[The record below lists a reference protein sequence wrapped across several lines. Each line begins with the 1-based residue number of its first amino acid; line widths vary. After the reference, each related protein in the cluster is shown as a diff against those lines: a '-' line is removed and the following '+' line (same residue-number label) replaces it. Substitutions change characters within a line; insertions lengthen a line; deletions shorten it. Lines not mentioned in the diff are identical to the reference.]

1 MRSSFVSGLRR
12 SEHTGENRCWPCTV
26 VNVALVGVAGA
37 ALGVVLTPAIGV
49 AVAVGGLAPVWLR
62 GYLIP
67 GTPRFAPPLV
77 AAVPGG
83 AALFDKTP
91 NGADDPP
98 NGADDP
104 PNGGGSLGAESGPAD
119 PADLLDR
126 LVEAGVLEVGGDT
139 VAPTGAFDERWQAEM
154 DRLRGNTTEE
164 LARAALAIS
173 PAAEARTIDDEW
185 IALGPEGG
193 GVTDETWLSRPV
205 AIAEIAGYRATE
217 SNLDDDEIRLAAAQ
231 TNRLF
236 LDSCPDCGA
245 TLERG
250 TDMSCCG
257 GHTGAG
263 DEPSETL
270 VCPDCEARLYTFD

>member
-1 MRSSFVSGLRR
+1 MGSSFVSGLRR
-12 SEHTGENRCWPCTV
+12 SDHTGENRCWPCTV
-26 VNVALVGVAGA
+26 VNVALVGAAGT
-37 ALGVVLTPAIGV
+37 ALGAVVTPAVGV
-49 AVAVGGLAPVWLR
+49 AAAVGGLALVWLR

-83 AALFDKTP
+83 AALFDEAP
-91 NGADDPP
+91 RGQEE
-98 NGADDP
+98 P
-104 PNGGGSLGAESGPAD
+104 PNGGGSLGAEDGPAD
-119 PADLLDR
+119 PEALLDR
-126 LVEAGVLEVGGDT
+126 LVETGVLEVGDDT
-139 VAPTGAFDERWQAEM
+139 VAPTAAFDERWHAEM
-154 DRLRGNTTEE
+154 DRLRDDTTEE

-185 IALGPEGG
+185 IALGPEDG

-217 SNLDDDEIRLAAAQ
+217 SHLDDDETRLAAAQ

-245 TLERG
+245 ALERG

-270 VCPDCEARLYTFD
+270 VCPDCEARLFTFD

>member
-12 SEHTGENRCWPCTV
+12 SDHTGENRCWPCTV

-37 ALGVVLTPAIGV
+37 ALGAVVTPSVGV
-49 AVAVGGLAPVWLR
+49 AVAVGGLALVWLR

-83 AALFDKTP
+83 ETLFDKP
-91 NGADDPP
+91 PRGADE
-98 NGADDP
+98 P
-104 PNGGGSLGAESGPAD
+104 PNGGGSLGTESAPAD
-119 PADLLDR
+119 PEDLLDR
-126 LVEAGVLEVGGDT
+126 LVETGVLEVGGDT
-139 VAPTGAFDERWQAEM
+139 VAPTAAFDERWRAEM
-154 DRLRGNTTEE
+154 DRLRDGTTEK

-173 PAAEARTIDDEW
+173 PAAEARTIDDDW
-185 IALGPEGG
+185 IALGPEDG

-205 AIAEIAGYRATE
+205 AIAELAGYRATE
-217 SNLDDDEIRLAAAQ
+217 PHLDDDETRLAAAR

-236 LDSCPDCGA
+236 LDSCPDCGTA
-245 TLERG
+245 LERG

-270 VCPDCEARLYTFD
+270 VCPDCEVRLYTYD